1 MDFRRSFWRKWWNGT
16 HSKLMETKISK
27 DIWEKWPSRFKAN
40 FFNSLGG
47 LKCVGLLSTMNSNGI
62 ANSGV
67 FSQVIH
73 IGSSPPTWGFLFRPP
88 TIAHQSYENLMRNS
102 YFNFSL
108 ATEFISLE
116 ILHQC
121 SANYSNEISELDIH
135 NIKWNLDKQFNV
147 PILLNADI
155 QFIFK
160 KIGSHSMSNGTL
172 LVEAE
177 VIEVIS
183 NVSPEKDGFMNI
195 SEKKII
201 SSQGLNAYAETN
213 SIRRFDYANP

>member
-1 MDFRRSFWRKWWNGT
+1 MR
-16 HSKLMETKISK
+16 TKIRR

-47 LKCVGLLSTMNSNGI
+47 LKCVGLLSTINSNGL

-88 TIAHQSYENLMRNS
+88 SIDHQSHGNIVRNS
-102 YFNFSL
+102 YFSFTL
-108 ATEFISLE
+108 ATGFISLE
-116 ILHQC
+116 TLHQC

-135 NIKWNLDKQFNV
+135 DIKWNLNKQFNV
-147 PILLNADI
+147 PILLDADV

-160 KIGSHSMSNGTL
+160 KAGSHSMSNGTL
-172 LVEAE
+172 LIEAE

-183 NVSPEKDGFMNI
+183 SILPEKDGFMNI
-195 SEKKII
+195 SKKKLI
-201 SSQGLNAYAETN
+201 SSQGLNAYTETN
-213 SIRRFDYANP
+213 SINRFDYANP